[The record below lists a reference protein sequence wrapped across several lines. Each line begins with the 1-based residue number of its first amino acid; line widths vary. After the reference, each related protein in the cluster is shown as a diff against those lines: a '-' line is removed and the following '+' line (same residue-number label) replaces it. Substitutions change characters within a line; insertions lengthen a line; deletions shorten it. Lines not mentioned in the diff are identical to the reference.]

1 MRSVYLLLIALFVTI
16 AGTAQVKKGKL
27 FIIGGGAIN
36 EDLRKEILTAA
47 NWKKGD
53 KMVAVT
59 LASGYG
65 DSAYIWINEDFRKLT
80 GEDCIKFDS
89 ASVHDPQQVEA
100 LAHSKIIY
108 LGGGDQER
116 FMRLIEGTAVKK
128 AIQSAR
134 NHGAIVAGT
143 SAGASVMSERMITG
157 NALLDS
163 AQASTF
169 RSLRKGNLELKE
181 GLGLLDSVIV
191 DQHFLVRS
199 RYNRMLSAIMEYPR
213 YQCLGINESTAII
226 VDGNSATVTG
236 ESQVIV
242 FAKPRGVHV
251 TPAKFMAAG
260 SVELHVYVKG
270 EKFYIKK

>member
-1 MRSVYLLLIALFVTI
+1 MRAFLLMMLSLLFVD
-16 AGTAQVKKGKL
+16 AVSAQSKKGKL
-27 FIIGGGAIN
+27 FIIGGGEIN
-36 EDLRKEILTAA
+36 DALRKEILATG
-47 NWKKGD
+47 NWHKGD
-53 KMVAVT
+53 KIVAVT

-65 DSAYIWINEDFRKLT
+65 DSAYIWINEEFQKFT

-89 ASVHDPQQVEA
+89 ASVHDPKQVAA
-100 LAHSKIIY
+100 LEMAKIIY

-116 FMRLIEGTAVKK
+116 FMRLIAGSNVKK
-128 AIQSAR
+128 AIQLAR
-134 NHGAIVAGT
+134 NRGAMIAGT
-143 SAGASVMSERMITG
+143 SAGASVMSEHMITG

-163 AQASTF
+163 VQASTF

-199 RYNRMLSAIMEYPR
+199 RYNRMLSAIMEYPKF
-213 YQCLGINESTAII
+213 QCLGINESTAII
-226 VDGNSATVTG
+226 VDGNTATVTG

-251 TPAKFMAAG
+251 TPGKYLAAS
-260 SVELHVYVKG
+260 SVELHIYTKG
-270 EKFYIKK
+270 EKFPIKN

>member
-1 MRSVYLLLIALFVTI
+1 MRAVYLLLLALLLVQ
-16 AGTAQVKKGKL
+16 ATAAQTKKGKL
-27 FIIGGGAIN
+27 FIIGGGEIN
-36 EDLRKEILTAA
+36 DALRKEILTVG

-53 KMVAVT
+53 KIVAVT

-65 DSAYIWINEDFRKLT
+65 DSAYIWINEDFRKVT

-89 ASVHDPQQVEA
+89 ASVHDPVQVAA
-100 LAHSKIIY
+100 LAQAKIIY

-116 FMRLIEGTAVKK
+116 FMRLIQGTAVKK

-134 NHGAIVAGT
+134 NHGSLIAGT

-181 GLGLLDSVIV
+181 GLGLLDSVII

-199 RYNRMLSAIMEYPR
+199 RYTRMLSAIMEHPN

-226 VDGNSATVTG
+226 VEGNTATVTG
-236 ESQVIV
+236 ESQVVV
-242 FAKPRGVHV
+242 FAKPKRVHS
-251 TPAKFMAAG
+251 TSQKFLAG
-260 SVELHVYVKG
+260 AVELQIYVSS
-270 EKFYIKK
+270 EKFAIKK